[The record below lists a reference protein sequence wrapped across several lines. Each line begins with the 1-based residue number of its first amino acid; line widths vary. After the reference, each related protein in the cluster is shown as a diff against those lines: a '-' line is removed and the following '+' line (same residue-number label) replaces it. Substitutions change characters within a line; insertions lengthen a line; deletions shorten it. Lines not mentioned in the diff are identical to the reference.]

1 MLNIHTLK
9 TNESVIMYYKVN
21 FQDIPFVSSK
31 VCYDGLRKGMQ
42 MWPTVICFEIIT
54 RNFIVIHTMS

>member
-42 MWPTVICFEIIT
+42 M
-54 RNFIVIHTMS
+54 